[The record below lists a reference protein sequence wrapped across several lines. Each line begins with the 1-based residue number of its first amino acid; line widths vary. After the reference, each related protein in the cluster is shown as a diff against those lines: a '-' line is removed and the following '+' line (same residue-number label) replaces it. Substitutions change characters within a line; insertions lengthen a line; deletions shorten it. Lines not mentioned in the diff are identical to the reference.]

1 MDRARVLRVLIAG
14 QRNTFH
20 HVLAT
25 CIRRCGYEVVEL
37 TPEMMMGV
45 EELEGDVLLYDIDE
59 PQRVARLIHWQDM
72 TWPLY
77 YRENYW
83 PKVQFIIALSCES
96 VSRAELEGLGAIAL
110 LQKATAVN
118 HLPRY
123 LRVLQQLLNAERRP
137 VACERA
143 ERLRVLV
150 VDDQTDITNTVGE
163 FLQEEAGYE
172 VQVASNGLDALEC
185 WVAWR
190 PHCIVTD
197 LLMPLTNGYQVIR
210 CLDSSAVSTMPAF
223 VVMSALPQLDVP
235 VKRPYLEGKV
245 VMYVDKPF
253 RLERLLTAV
262 EQALHGGMV
271 GTGPLA

>member
-1 MDRARVLRVLIAG
+1 MSDGERP
-14 QRNTFH
+14 TP
-20 HVLAT
+20 
-25 CIRRCGYEVVEL
+25 YEQ
-37 TPEMMMGV
+37 G
-45 EELEGDVLLYDIDE
+45 
-59 PQRVARLIHWQDM
+59 
-72 TWPLY
+72 
-77 YRENYW
+77 
-83 PKVQFIIALSCES
+83 
-96 VSRAELEGLGAIAL
+96 
-110 LQKATAVN
+110 
-118 HLPRY
+118 
-123 LRVLQQLLNAERRP
+123 
-137 VACERA
+137 

-150 VDDQTDITNTVGE
+150 VDDQADITNTVGE

-172 VQVASNGLDALEC
+172 VQMASNGLDALER

-210 CLDSSAVSTMPAF
+210 CLDSSAVPAMPAF

-262 EQALHGGMV
+262 EQALHG
-271 GTGPLA
+271 